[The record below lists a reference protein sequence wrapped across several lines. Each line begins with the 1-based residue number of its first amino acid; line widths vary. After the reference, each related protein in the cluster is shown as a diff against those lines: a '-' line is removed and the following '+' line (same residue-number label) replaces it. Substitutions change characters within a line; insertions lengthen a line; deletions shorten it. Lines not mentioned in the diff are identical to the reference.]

1 MMELAWQSALK
12 FHVFLMALGPVL
24 FCVNLAFLWLVK
36 NHASLNKKLYLM
48 MPMVFMW
55 GAMAFFSGVFL
66 WAMQHFNFSW
76 KVGLMG
82 LVLGMVCGGE
92 VWRVRK
98 LKIARTKESLMLA
111 YITWCKGLYG
121 LNLLLCLALFL

>member
-1 MMELAWQSALK
+1 MTSLAWQNALS

-24 FCVNLAFLWLVK
+24 FLLNLAFLWLAK
-36 NHASLNKKLYLM
+36 NYASLNKTLYFI

-55 GAMAFFSGVFL
+55 VAMAFFSGVFL
-66 WAMQHFNFSW
+66 WAMQRFHFSW

-82 LVLGMVCGGE
+82 LVLTVVCGGE
-92 VWRVRK
+92 IWRVRK
-98 LKIARTKESLMLA
+98 LKIARTKEAFMLS
-111 YITWCKGLYG
+111 YIQWCKGLYG

>member
-1 MMELAWQSALK
+1 MGLAWQNALS

-24 FCVNLAFLWLVK
+24 FLLNLAFLWLAK
-36 NHASLNKKLYLM
+36 NYASLNKKLYFM

-55 GAMAFFSGVFL
+55 AAMAFFSGVFL
-66 WAMQHFNFSW
+66 LAMQHFDFSW

-82 LVLGMVCGGE
+82 FVLAVVCGGE

-98 LKIARTKESLMLA
+98 LKIARTKEPLMLA
-111 YITWCKGLYG
+111 YIKWCKGLYG